1 MEEISLKI
9 EMVKYT
15 KEQIDQLLACLAAVM
30 GDTRAYECSLNMVAV
45 VLEVNNFLRLN
56 ANIVEEEI
64 EDTTEATEET
74 EVQEEKVPDENDEI
88 VLSGGGAE

>member
-1 MEEISLKI
+1 MEENSLKI

-30 GDTRAYECSLNMVAV
+30 GDTRTYECSLNMAAV

-56 ANIVEEEI
+56 ANVVVEEI
-64 EDTTEATEET
+64 EDNTEIAKET
-74 EVQEEKVPDENDEI
+74 EVQEEKVSDENDEI
-88 VLSGGGAE
+88 ILSGGGAE